1 MLTKTSSDRHLAS
14 VHVPRWL
21 SHTRTGVA
29 VLITG
34 PVIYAAGS
42 VLLARPHVSRPVT
55 LFIAVPVA
63 AVAGM
68 AVLGALTLVVAFLIS
83 ALNGPLD
90 ANIGG
95 SGGGHGRTR
104 RWGRGPRIRWPWFSY
119 L

>member
-1 MLTKTSSDRHLAS
+1 M
-14 VHVPRWL
+14 
-21 SHTRTGVA
+21 
-29 VLITG
+29 LITG